1 MIYNIYW
8 TRLGHH
14 SGFTLG
20 SGYLRQL
27 QSSPE
32 VINMS
37 AYQPYK
43 KMVDSGIDLARLPQ
57 GNGPQFLAE
66 AIKESKEDSFVF
78 ILVNQQLPEF
88 DEWIK
93 KFNLSECI
101 MFRMHRPVTNNPYP
115 DNGRNLTLVVMMSK
129 DHPYHDMFKANE
141 KVNHED

>member
-8 TRLGHH
+8 NNLYRHSAFQLGH
-14 SGFTLG
+14 GF
-20 SGYLRQL
+20 LRSIQT
-27 QSSPE
+27 SPE
-32 VINMS
+32 VINLG

-43 KMVDSGIDLARLPQ
+43 KMIDSGIDLAKLPQ
-57 GNGPQFLAE
+57 FAGAQFLAE

-78 ILVNQQLPEF
+78 VLTNIQLPSF

-93 KFNLSECI
+93 KFNLSEYI

-115 DNGRNLTLVVMMSK
+115 DNGRNLTLVVMMGK